1 MMRRL
6 ILGFMGLHILH
17 HASKE
22 PISGSF
28 MMKELKKHGY
38 NVSPGTIYPLLQKM
52 ESLGLLKSHWEI
64 RNGRR
69 IRFYEIT
76 PKGFQMLEEG
86 KKRIR
91 ELCTEI
97 LGDSHE

>member
-1 MMRRL
+1 M
-6 ILGFMGLHILH
+6 
-17 HASKE
+17 E
-22 PISGSF
+22 
-28 MMKELKKHGY
+28 ELKRHGY
-38 NVSPGTIYPLLQKM
+38 KVSPGTIYPLLQKM
-52 ESLGLLKSHWEI
+52 EDSGLLKSRWGI

-76 PKGFQMLEEG
+76 PRGLQMLEEG
-86 KKRIR
+86 KKRIK